1 MRDFHRFLV
10 EKTVDFKSTLA
21 RNMPSECNFPLDPYI

>member
-10 EKTVDFKSTLA
+10 EKTVDFKPTLA
-21 RNMPSECNFPLDPYI
+21 RNMPRECDFYLDPYI